1 MCNSPYNNQM
11 NNDILG
17 GEEMV
22 KIYYILYL
30 ILFNIIMSFI
40 LVVSAQI
47 SETSDTALYF
57 LISYMVIIFL
67 NILFSY
73 FFAKAKINKKDLM
86 RWTLTAGII
95 KFFLPFLELIRMI
108 LFHNRFFENPI
119 IIISII
125 ALIFFYALLA
135 YVSIFDLIFLLGL
148 FINSYIIQKR
158 EVKKL
163 DFQKTDRNNKK
174 NNKIEERERK

>member
-1 MCNSPYNNQM
+1 MCNSPYNNPM
-11 NNDILG
+11 NNDILE

-30 ILFNIIMSFI
+30 ILCNIIMSFI

-47 SETSDTALYF
+47 SETSDAAPYF

-73 FFAKAKINKKDLM
+73 FFAKAKINKKNLM
-86 RWTLTAGII
+86 KWTLTAGII

-108 LFHNRFFENPI
+108 LFNNRFFENPI
-119 IIISII
+119 IISII
-125 ALIFFYALLA
+125 TLIFFYTLLA

-148 FINSYIIQKR
+148 FINLSIIQKR

>member
-1 MCNSPYNNQM
+1 MS
-11 NNDILG
+11 LRG
-17 GEEMV
+17 
-22 KIYYILYL
+22 
-30 ILFNIIMSFI
+30 FSFI

-47 SETSDTALYF
+47 SETSNAASYF

-95 KFFLPFLELIRMI
+95 KFFLPFLELIRNI
-108 LFHNRFFENPI
+108 FFNNRFFENPI
-119 IIISII
+119 IISII
-125 ALIFFYALLA
+125 VLIFLYAFLA

-148 FINSYIIQKR
+148 FINSSIIQKR

>member
-1 MCNSPYNNQM
+1 MRNSPYNNPM
-11 NNDILG
+11 KNDILG

-47 SETSDTALYF
+47 SEINDAAPYF

-73 FFAKAKINKKDLM
+73 FFAKAKINKKNLM
-86 RWTLTAGII
+86 KWTLTAGII
-95 KFFLPFLELIRMI
+95 KFLLPFLEVIRII
-108 LFHNRFFENPI
+108 LFNNRFFENPI
-119 IIISII
+119 IISII
-125 ALIFFYALLA
+125 ALLFFMH
-135 YVSIFDLIFLLGL
+135 S
-148 FINSYIIQKR
+148 
-158 EVKKL
+158 
-163 DFQKTDRNNKK
+163 
-174 NNKIEERERK
+174 

>member
-1 MCNSPYNNQM
+1 MCNSPYNNPM
-11 NNDILG
+11 NNDILE

-30 ILFNIIMSFI
+30 ILCNIIMSFI

-47 SETSDTALYF
+47 SETSDAAPYF

-73 FFAKAKINKKDLM
+73 FFAKAKINKKDLV

-95 KFFLPFLELIRMI
+95 KFFLPFLELISMI
-108 LFHNRFFENPI
+108 PFNNRFFENPI
-119 IIISII
+119 IISII
-125 ALIFFYALLA
+125 TLLFLYALLA

-148 FINSYIIQKR
+148 FINLSIIQKR

>member
-1 MCNSPYNNQM
+1 MHLWKGKKYCLKKRNNFLKVITRGFLYRRLENLCNSPYNNPM

-73 FFAKAKINKKDLM
+73 FFAKTKINKKDLM
-86 RWTLTAGII
+86 RWTLTVGII

-108 LFHNRFFENPI
+108 LFNNRFFENPI
-119 IIISII
+119 IISII
-125 ALIFFYALLA
+125 TLIFFIH
-135 YVSIFDLIFLLGL
+135 S
-148 FINSYIIQKR
+148 
-158 EVKKL
+158 
-163 DFQKTDRNNKK
+163 
-174 NNKIEERERK
+174 

>member
-1 MCNSPYNNQM
+1 MCNSPYNNPM
-11 NNDILG
+11 KNDILG

-47 SETSDTALYF
+47 SQISDVAPYF
-57 LISYMVIIFL
+57 LISYIVIIFL

-73 FFAKAKINKKDLM
+73 FFAKVKINKKNLIK
-86 RWTLTAGII
+86 WTLTAGII
-95 KFFLPFLELIRMI
+95 KFFLPFLELIRNI
-108 LFHNRFFENPI
+108 FFNNRFFENPI
-119 IIISII
+119 IISII
-125 ALIFFYALLA
+125 ALLFLYALLA

-148 FINSYIIQKR
+148 FINSSIIQKR

>member
-1 MCNSPYNNQM
+1 
-11 NNDILG
+11 
-17 GEEMV
+17 MV

>member
-1 MCNSPYNNQM
+1 MCNSLYHNPM

-17 GEEMV
+17 EEEMV

-30 ILFNIIMSFI
+30 ILFNIIMFFI
-40 LVVSAQI
+40 LIVSAQI

-73 FFAKAKINKKDLM
+73 FFAKTKINKKDFM

-95 KFFLPFLELIRMI
+95 KFFLPFLELISMI
-108 LFHNRFFENPI
+108 PFNNRFFENPI
-119 IIISII
+119 IISII
-125 ALIFFYALLA
+125 TLLFLYALLA

-148 FINSYIIQKR
+148 FINSSIIQKR
-158 EVKKL
+158 EIKKL